1 MPAKVLFVSKKARRN
16 IYNKK
21 SLTAIRAGLDQ
32 HLRSPPL
39 NKPFSV
45 IGDPLFTEAN
55 KTLSNYLKTLSK
67 RGDIAPTVHKQ
78 ALTKEVVEKLYDD
91 GELVE
96 FDTLNPAKLQQTAWF
111 FISLFLGKR
120 GRENQQTMKKTMP
133 ALRKTSAGE
142 EYYEVSNGRGAVL
155 ATKNHQGGLNDQ
167 DDESNGKIFERPGS
181 KRCPVKLISKYLRHL
196 NPESS
201 NLFQRPRSPCKS
213 FNPAKDEVW
222 FCSVP
227 LGHNSLEN
235 MLRGMT
241 SRAGIQPYLTNHSI
255 RATTVTVLSA
265 ANYESGHIKAITGH
279 QSKASIESCS
289 NTSTFHQFKSMS
301 NAIADFVD
309 PGCSS
314 ADPSASLVAE
324 SSRMTAASSFIHS
337 TLASLDENNAR
348 KSVEIQ
354 QSQKNSQHLVHGLIP
369 GGTFQGCTFNFTVNL
384 PGSSSQQDIQ
394 GLNCTFSLNIV
405 SDPKKNM

>member
-1 MPAKVLFVSKKARRN
+1 MTPQQLNKCLQRFYLSARRRDGTF
-16 IYNKK
+16 YNKK
-21 SLTAIRAGLDQ
+21 SLTAIRAALDR

-39 NKPFSV
+39 NKPFSI

-78 ALTKEVVEKLYDD
+78 ALTKEVIEKLYDE

-96 FDTLNPAKLQQTAWF
+96 FDTLNPGKLQQTAWF

-120 GRENQQTMKKTMP
+120 GRENQLTMKKTML
-133 ALRKTSAGE
+133 ALRKTPAGE
-142 EYYEVSNGRGAVL
+142 EYYEVSNERGAVL
-155 ATKNHQGGLNDQ
+155 ATKNHQGGLHDQ
-167 DDESNGKIFERPGS
+167 DDESNGKVFERPGS

-196 NPESS
+196 NPDSS

-227 LGHNSLEN
+227 LGHNTLEN

-265 ANYESGHIKAITGH
+265 ANYESRHIKAITGH
-279 QSKASIESCS
+279 QSEASIESYS
-289 NTSTFHQFKSMS
+289 NTPTFHQFKAMS

-309 PGCSS
+309 SDCSS
-314 ADPSASLVAE
+314 ADPSASLVDE
-324 SSRMTAASSFIHS
+324 STGMAAASSSIHS
-337 TLASLDENNAR
+337 TLASPDENNAR

-369 GGTFQGCTFNFTVNL
+369 GGTFHGCTFNFTVNL
-384 PGSSSQQDIQ
+384 PGSSSQQ
-394 GLNCTFSLNIV
+394 NI
-405 SDPKKNM
+405 

>member
-1 MPAKVLFVSKKARRN
+1 MTPQQLNKCLQKFYLSARRRHGTF
-16 IYNKK
+16 YSKK
-21 SLTAIRAGLDQ
+21 SLTAIRAALDR

-39 NKPFSV
+39 NKPFS
-45 IGDPLFTEAN
+45 ITGNHLFTEAN

-67 RGDIAPTVHKQ
+67 RGEIAPTAHKQ
-78 ALTKEVVEKLYDD
+78 ALTKEVVEKLYDE

-120 GRENQQTMKKTMP
+120 GRENQHTMKKTML
-133 ALRKTSAGE
+133 ALRKTHAAGE
-142 EYYEVSNGRGAVL
+142 EYYEVSNERGAVL
-155 ATKNHQGGLNDQ
+155 ATKNHQGDLDDQ
-167 DDESNGKIFERPGS
+167 DDESNGKIFERPDS
-181 KRCPVKLISKYLRHL
+181 KRCPVKLISSYLRHL

-201 NLFQRPRSPCKS
+201 NLSQRPRSPCKS

-222 FCSVP
+222 FCSAP

-235 MLRGMT
+235 MLPGMT

-255 RATTVTVLSA
+255 TATTVTVLSA
-265 ANYESGHIKAITGH
+265 ANYESRHIKAITGH
-279 QSKASIESCS
+279 QSEASIESYS
-289 NTSTFHQFKSMS
+289 NTPTFHQFKAMS

-309 PGCSS
+309 SS
-314 ADPSASLVAE
+314 ADPSASVVAE
-324 SSRMTAASSFIHS
+324 STGMTAASSSIHS
-337 TLASLDENNAR
+337 TLASPDEGNAR

-369 GGTFQGCTFNFTVNL
+369 GGTFHGCTFNFTVNL
-384 PGSSSQQDIQ
+384 PGSSSQQ
-394 GLNCTFSLNIV
+394 NI
-405 SDPKKNM
+405 